1 MIRIPP
7 SLEIADT
14 AVFGCDLARQVLR
27 VYEHNPELGQE
38 LALAAIAYVM
48 SGGTE
53 ISDNPLVNVILQ
65 GSESF
70 VVKNRQKWETKQ
82 QEREEAEIEKKNLR
96 EIAALLRQGYKQI
109 EISRELNIHKSTI
122 SDRVKLIKSKYNYL
136 LSESSENVPTKN
148 SDTPDNQ
155 SSCFKTNLSQKSE
168 IRKFPDSGRTDSDSR
183 FSPDFR
189 TKTIASSKM
198 NYENIG
204 NLSENP
210 KNPDGRNNVNGN
222 VNGNVNKNVNSS
234 LSPVNPSDSS
244 GENYSSL
251 DGSCP
256 EKSRAGKKF
265 GQIDISSV
273 LKNPDESGQNDPVKI
288 PMTPEQKAILRQLGY
303 YR

>member
-1 MIRIPP
+1 MIQIPP

-122 SDRVKLIKSKYNYL
+122 SDRVKLIKSKYSYL
-136 LSESSENVPTKN
+136 LSDSSENATTKN
-148 SDTPDNQ
+148 PDTPDN
-155 SSCFKTNLSQKSE
+155 
-168 IRKFPDSGRTDSDSR
+168 
-183 FSPDFR
+183 
-189 TKTIASSKM
+189 
-198 NYENIG
+198 
-204 NLSENP
+204 
-210 KNPDGRNNVNGN
+210 
-222 VNGNVNKNVNSS
+222 
-234 LSPVNPSDSS
+234 
-244 GENYSSL
+244 
-251 DGSCP
+251 
-256 EKSRAGKKF
+256 
-265 GQIDISSV
+265 
-273 LKNPDESGQNDPVKI
+273 
-288 PMTPEQKAILRQLGY
+288 
-303 YR
+303 